1 MSFSDK
7 KITFLLADDH
17 SLMRQGIV
25 FILEDIELDFEV
37 VHASTLQKALE
48 AVKSN
53 PIDIAIIDAHFPDG
67 NSLSILPEIKTINPD
82 IKIMIFSGID
92 ESVHA
97 LKYINAGANGF
108 LSKLSEEDDV
118 KTAIQRMLQYG
129 EYISP
134 VTQALLINSVRNPK
148 LVNPL
153 LSLTEKEMTIA
164 QMYAEGLGNLEIA
177 NKLEVKQNT
186 VSTVKKRIFEKL
198 KIDNI
203 VDLIDLLKE
212 HQ

>member
-92 ESVHA
+92 ENVHA

-118 KTAIQRMLQYG
+118 KNAIQRMIQFG

-148 LVNPL
+148 LANPL
-153 LSLTEKEMTIA
+153 LSLTEKELTIA
-164 QMYAEGLGNLEIA
+164 KMYAEGLGNLEIA

-203 VDLIDLLKE
+203 VDLIDILKE

>member
-1 MSFSDK
+1 MSFPDK

-92 ESVHA
+92 ENVHV

-118 KTAIQRMLQYG
+118 KTAIQRMLQFG

-164 QMYAEGLGNLEIA
+164 KMYAEGLGNLEIA

-203 VDLIDLLKE
+203 VDLIDILKE

>member
-1 MSFSDK
+1 MSFPDK

-67 NSLSILPEIKTINPD
+67 NSLSILLEIKTINPD

-92 ESVHA
+92 ENVHA

-118 KTAIQRMLQYG
+118 KNAIQRMIQFG

-198 KIDNI
+198 KIDNL

>member
-1 MSFSDK
+1 MSFPDK

-92 ESVHA
+92 ENVHV

-118 KTAIQRMLQYG
+118 KTAIQRMLQFG

-164 QMYAEGLGNLEIA
+164 KMYAEGLGNLEIA

>member
-67 NSLSILPEIKTINPD
+67 NSLSILLEIKTINPD

-92 ESVHA
+92 ENVHA

-118 KTAIQRMLQYG
+118 KTAIQRMLQFG

-198 KIDNI
+198 KIDNL